1 VADVAEPGPVRAAF
15 VTADPV
21 SAAAL
26 ADGLAG
32 PGQGAVVCFEGRV
45 RDRNDGR
52 PVRSLHYEAYEAM
65 AGDVLREIAS
75 EAAERYGAEA
85 IAVAHRTGTLVPG
98 EVSVAVAAAAPHR
111 DQAFAA
117 ARHAIEEIKRRLP
130 IWKRETYE
138 DGTERWLDGTPPETG
153 EGTGA

>member
-1 VADVAEPGPVRAAF
+1 MDRPGTVRAAF
-15 VTADPV
+15 VTAERI
-21 SAAAL
+21 SAAEL
-26 ADGLAG
+26 AADLAG

-52 PVRSLHYEAYEAM
+52 QVRSLHYDAYEAM
-65 AGDVLREIAS
+65 AADVLREIAA
-75 EAAERYGAEA
+75 EAAERHGAGA
-85 IAVAHRTGTLVPG
+85 VAVAHRTGDLRPG

-130 IWKRETYE
+130 VWKRERYE
-138 DGTERWLDGTPPETG
+138 DGTERWLDGSPPPSG
-153 EGTGA
+153 EEAGA